1 MGFTNLVPADLGSP
15 GKRAVKRVCVCVCGL
30 EGQVLGLV
38 SQVLG
43 LEGQVLALGLVSQVL
58 GLEGQVLGLGLEGLV
73 LVNNTGKKS
82 QNQCVYE
89 VEKGTSVDDEQGN

>member
-1 MGFTNLVPADLGSP
+1 MSQV
-15 GKRAVKRVCVCVCGL
+15 VGL
-30 EGQVLGLV
+30 EGQVLGLGLV

-43 LEGQVLALGLVSQVL
+43 LEGQV
-58 GLEGQVLGLGLEGLV
+58 LGLEGLV

>member
-1 MGFTNLVPADLGSP
+1 M
-15 GKRAVKRVCVCVCGL
+15 CVCVCGLEGQILGLEGQVLGLVSQVLGL

-43 LEGQVLALGLVSQVL
+43 LEGQVLALGLVS
-58 GLEGQVLGLGLEGLV
+58 LV